1 MSSEA
6 AGNSPGP
13 SADRDYSWVTY
24 RRGSES
30 YNNKSDSVLNM
41 MAPFLNTMVR
51 MEAKMDDYPQK
62 VTEKLDSMDCLKKLE
77 EKMDSIMQKE
87 GRPVAPEN
95 A

>member
-1 MSSEA
+1 
-6 AGNSPGP
+6 
-13 SADRDYSWVTY
+13 
-24 RRGSES
+24 
-30 YNNKSDSVLNM
+30 M

-77 EKMDSIMQKE
+77 EKMDSIMRKE